1 MIISTPFA
9 MTLWVMLL
17 VSYVTRELC
26 YSWVMLLVSWCVGDP
41 VAFLKIFVF
50 RVQKVQ

>member
-1 MIISTPFA
+1 MIISTTFA

-26 YSWVMLLVSWCVGDP
+26 YSWVMLLVGYVTRGLCYS
-41 VAFLKIFVF
+41 
-50 RVQKVQ
+50 